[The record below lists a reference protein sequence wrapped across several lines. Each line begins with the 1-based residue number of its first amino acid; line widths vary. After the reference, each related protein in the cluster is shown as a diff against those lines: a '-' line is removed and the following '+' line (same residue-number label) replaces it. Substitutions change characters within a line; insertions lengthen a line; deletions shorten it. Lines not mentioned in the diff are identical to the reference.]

1 LAREGF
7 RSPVWYGASIFF
19 MSELRLGDLIDDYCS
34 RCRLLTNHSVVSI
47 VDGEPAKVQ
56 CRTCH
61 NEHNHRRGKAPAK
74 KAATRKAQLFDAV
87 LASIVGTPAE
97 GEASAKGKK

>member
-1 LAREGF
+1 
-7 RSPVWYGASIFF
+7 
-19 MSELRLGDLIDDYCS
+19 MSELRLGDLTDDYCS

-47 VDGEPAKVQ
+47 VNGEPAKVQ

-61 NEHNHRRGKAPAK
+61 NEHNYRHGKAPTK

-87 LASIVGTPAE
+87 LASIVGTPADS
-97 GEASAKGKK
+97 EAAAKGKK